1 MRTSRAISEEN
12 STRVQ
17 WLTVNSSTS
26 KLLVARLAQQIG
38 ARPAQTQ
45 HRCSKRENWSIQ
57 QLVAAMAIF
66 WTHSKEGSPG
76 NLFAAAGP
84 TAGSKGAVG
93 EFPANPLVSTPPR
106 DIAGDA
112 R

>member
-45 HRCSKRENWSIQ
+45 HRCSKRENWSIE

-84 TAGSKGAVG
+84 RAGSKCAVG